1 MLFRSLVIGVGVV
14 GTIGA
19 SAIGPWVLELV
30 YEGGIDRRTMG
41 LLALASAI
49 YMLALALAQ
58 AVIALH
64 GHAAVAYGWIL
75 GFVTFVGVAWL
86 SSDDLYLR
94 VELALV
100 ASSLVSLGIFA
111 SVAKRRLNAGS
122 STDVESMIEALTERP
137 LD

>member
-1 MLFRSLVIGVGVV
+1 M
-14 GTIGA
+14 
-19 SAIGPWVLELV
+19 LELV
-30 YEGGIDRRTMG
+30 YAGGIDRRTMG
-41 LLALASAI
+41 LLASASAI

-100 ASSLVSLGIFA
+100 ASSLVSLVIFA
-111 SVAKRRLNAGS
+111 VVAKQKLDAGS
-122 STDVESMIEALTERP
+122 STDVDSMIEALTERP

>member
-1 MLFRSLVIGVGVV
+1 MLFRS
-14 GTIGA
+14 
-19 SAIGPWVLELV
+19 
-30 YEGGIDRRTMG
+30 
-41 LLALASAI
+41 ALASAI